1 MNRPDAIE
9 NPEAPSAPAS
19 LSSASRG
26 SLFGIPLIVDLD
38 GTLVQTDLLYESFFA
53 SIKDGAKHHW
63 LTFDALRRGRAPLK
77 AYLAG
82 VSTIDYASL
91 PFNADVIKLINQ
103 AKAEGRPVYLAT
115 ASNRRHAD
123 SIAAHLGIFDGVFCS
138 EDSINLAGEAKARA
152 LVDAFGERG
161 FDYFG
166 NSFVDL
172 AIWSH
177 ARQAYIASNQSSL
190 RQTVEQRGVPVTQVT
205 SPRSSL
211 RIWLKALRIH
221 QYAKNALIFVPA
233 LTAHAYSLQNLLS
246 VLLAFVS
253 FSLCASSAYLLNDLV
268 DCQADRQHPTKRN
281 RSFASGAIPAAHG
294 VAAIPIL
301 VLIATICAL
310 SISALFT
317 LILFTYLA
325 LTLAYS
331 LTLKRRLIVD
341 VVVLATLYT
350 IRVIAGAAAIPVVPS
365 EWLLAFSMFIFFC
378 LALAKRYIELATRLD
393 KDLPDPS
400 NRNYRLM
407 DLPTIG
413 ALAAASGF
421 NAVTIFALYV
431 NSPPVSG
438 LYRHQR
444 VLWLICPILMYWLSR
459 ILVLAHRRVVD
470 DDPIV
475 FALRDRNSRICAV
488 AMIAVVLLAI

>member
-1 MNRPDAIE
+1 MNRHDAVE
-9 NPEAPSAPAS
+9 APEASLAPAP
-19 LSSASRG
+19 LSPASRD
-26 SLFGIPLIVDLD
+26 SLFGVPLIVDLD

-63 LTFDALRRGRAPLK
+63 STFNALRRGKAPLK
-77 AYLAG
+77 AYLAA
-82 VSTIDYASL
+82 VSTIDYTSL
-91 PFNADVIKLINQ
+91 PFNTEVIKLVNQ
-103 AKAEGRPVYLAT
+103 ARAERRPVYLAT
-115 ASNRRHAD
+115 ASDRRHAE

-138 EDSINLAGEAKARA
+138 EDSTNLAGETKARV
-152 LVDAFGERG
+152 LVDAFGEGG
-161 FDYFG
+161 FDYIG
-166 NSFVDL
+166 NSSADL

-177 ARQAYIASNQSSL
+177 ARQAYIASNRSSL
-190 RQTVEQRGVPVTQVT
+190 GNIVEQGGVPVTPVT

-211 RIWLKALRIH
+211 RVWLKALRVH
-221 QYAKNALIFVPA
+221 QYAKNALIFIAA
-233 LTAHAYSLQNLLS
+233 LTAHAYSFQNL
-246 VLLAFVS
+246 VHVVLAFVS

-268 DCQADRQHPTKRN
+268 DCQADRKHPTKRN
-281 RSFASGAIPAAHG
+281 RPFASGAIPAAHG
-294 VAAIPIL
+294 IVAIPIL
-301 VLIATICAL
+301 VLMATICAL

-317 LILFTYLA
+317 LILFTYLG

-331 LTLKRRLIVD
+331 FTLKRRLIVD

-378 LALAKRYIELATRLD
+378 LALAKRYIELEMRLD

-431 NSPPVSG
+431 NSPAVSG
-438 LYRHQR
+438 LYRHQQ

-459 ILVLAHRRVVD
+459 ILILAHRRVVD

-488 AMIAVVLLAI
+488 AMIAVVLAAI